1 VHAEGERYVE
11 TESGWVKLVH
21 VVTMVGPGVSVAVVE
36 SRMVV
41 LGKPLSGQ
49 TGKEGACSHGR
60 EVNGGGGVAAVG
72 ERHERYPSI
81 EFHLVQV
88 IGRAVLEPSATSV
101 Q

>member
-1 VHAEGERYVE
+1 MVQ
-11 TESGWVKLVH
+11 
-21 VVTMVGPGVSVAVVE
+21 VVTMVGAGVSVAVVK

-49 TGKEGACSHGR
+49 TGKEGACSHGS

-72 ERHERYPSI
+72 KRHERYPSI

-88 IGRAVLEPSATSV
+88 IGRAVLKP
-101 Q
+101 

>member
-1 VHAEGERYVE
+1 MHAEGERYVE

-49 TGKEGACSHGR
+49 TGKEGACSHGS
-60 EVNGGGGVAAVG
+60 EVNGGRSRSSRRVSLSAGDWASCAQAV
-72 ERHERYPSI
+72 
-81 EFHLVQV
+81 
-88 IGRAVLEPSATSV
+88 SV

>member
-1 VHAEGERYVE
+1 MHAEGERYVE

-49 TGKEGACSHGR
+49 TDKEGACSHGS
-60 EVNGGGGVAAVG
+60 EVNGGGGVEAVG
-72 ERHERYPSI
+72 